1 VSENCELVDRTLTLA
16 TRSFLYKYLTFGLFL
31 VVQLKKEQE
40 LLAGGKPKAE
50 EKDSSNKGFSRRRI
64 AESKQAEVGDR
75 IGITRR

>member
-1 VSENCELVDRTLTLA
+1 MSENCGLADRTLPLA
-16 TRSFLYKYLTFGLFL
+16 TRSFAGNELTVGLFL

-50 EKDSSNKGFSRRRI
+50 EKDSSKGFSRRRI

-75 IGITRR
+75 IGISRR